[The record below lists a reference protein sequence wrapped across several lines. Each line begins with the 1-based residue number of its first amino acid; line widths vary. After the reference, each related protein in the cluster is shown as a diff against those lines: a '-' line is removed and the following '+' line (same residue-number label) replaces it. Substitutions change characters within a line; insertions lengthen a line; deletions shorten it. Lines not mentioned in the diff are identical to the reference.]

1 MNARLFEKTFLLA
14 NISIKVIFKMLF
26 PTSFN
31 AKNCYEKKN
40 LFGEIKLQ
48 QKLYPPS
55 RWLNIYIKKIYKLD
69 IRLYQKNFYNICKSS
84 KRRKTNNYPFQT
96 VQIVFLQTDKAF
108 IKKFLEYLDYINI
121 FLANFAIQLL
131 KYININDYIIN
142 QIKDKKLF
150 HKPIYNL
157 NPVELKILKTY
168 NKTYPKTGFI

>member
-26 PTSFN
+26 LTSFN

-55 RWLNIYIKKIYKLD
+55 RWLNIYIKKICKLD
-69 IRLYQKNFYNICKSS
+69 IRLYQKNFCNICKSS
-84 KRRKTNNYPFQT
+84 KRKKTNNYPFQT
-96 VQIVFLQTDKAF
+96 AQIVFLQTDKAF
-108 IKKFLEYLDYINI
+108 IKKILEYLDYINI

-131 KYININDYIIN
+131 KYIN